1 MLAKLKYSLL
11 ILVAVGQIQCFG
23 QKGSDTTICL
33 YNNEFDFLADAYVRF
48 KYLQVDTFLNNMEI
62 SNLNLII
69 KEQSQKAYLDSSII
83 VNRQT
88 ALNGCKES
96 YDKLAIRHD
105 KQVKKNGRLKKI
117 LTTSVAVNAVLII
130 ILVIAIL

>member
-1 MLAKLKYSLL
+1 
-11 ILVAVGQIQCFG
+11 
-23 QKGSDTTICL
+23 
-33 YNNEFDFLADAYVRF
+33 
-48 KYLQVDTFLNNMEI
+48 MEI

>member
-1 MLAKLKYSLL
+1 M
-11 ILVAVGQIQCFG
+11 
-23 QKGSDTTICL
+23 
-33 YNNEFDFLADAYVRF
+33 ADAYVRF

-69 KEQSQKAYLDSSII
+69 KEQSQKADLDSMII
-83 VNRQT
+83 NNRQE
-88 ALNGCKES
+88 ALNGCKDA

-105 KQVKKNGRLKKI
+105 KQVKKNVRLKKI
-117 LTTSVAVNAVLII
+117 LTASVSVNAVLII